1 MPAVVLYSNMILLP
15 PTSAASDSP
24 FTRAR
29 CARCDATN
37 EDEHA
42 VSVLMH
48 GPSKA
53 KAYERR
59 PTIYG
64 GPLPINA
71 WEGSLELART
81 WTSIYSWYMQP
92 MYTPAW
98 VSIFR
103 PLASDM
109 MDPVPNAPP

>member
-15 PTSAASDSP
+15 PTRAASDSP

-59 PTIYG
+59 PTMYG
-64 GPLPINA
+64 GPLPMNA
-71 WEGSLELART
+71 WEGSLEPVRT

-103 PLASDM
+103 PLANDM
-109 MDPVPNAPP
+109 IDLVLNAPH